1 MFDHLGV
8 LNLEKMTEEIVAS
21 LDEAELPT
29 SVVAVSEKIDG
40 IEFWLRMSAGL
51 AFVEADEE
59 DQTRLDGYVLLRLTK
74 GVRWTHLLGRVL
86 MASDLGA
93 PFSGAYDANLSLLAS
108 VYTVTHDQGV
118 PMERI
123 QLAFTALDSLGRTE
137 GVVIQSVANRVY
149 VVTHR
154 RYEEWVRQLFAK
166 DLRPENEN
174 RVVPGIQGEP
184 LN

>member
-8 LNLEKMTEEIVAS
+8 MNFGKMTEEIVAS
-21 LDEAELPT
+21 TIEATISP
-29 SVVAVSEKIDG
+29 SVVAVREEIDG

-51 AFVEADEE
+51 AFVEADDE
-59 DQTRLDGYVLLRLTK
+59 DRQRLDGYVLLRLTK

-93 PFSGAYDANLSLLAS
+93 PFSGAYDANFSLLTS
-108 VYTVTHDQGV
+108 VYTVIHDQGV
-118 PMERI
+118 PLERI

-184 LN
+184 LD

>member
-1 MFDHLGV
+1 
-8 LNLEKMTEEIVAS
+8 
-21 LDEAELPT
+21 
-29 SVVAVSEKIDG
+29 
-40 IEFWLRMSAGL
+40 
-51 AFVEADEE
+51 
-59 DQTRLDGYVLLRLTK
+59 
-74 GVRWTHLLGRVL
+74 

-154 RYEEWVRQLFAK
+154 RYEELVRQLFAK

>member
-8 LNLEKMTEEIVAS
+8 VNIKKLRGEVAS
-21 LDEAELPT
+21 SLAEAEII
-29 SVVAVSEKIDG
+29 VSPKSLDVEVDN
-40 IEFWLRMSAGL
+40 IEFCLNISADVSL
-51 AFVEADEE
+51 LVIDEE

-86 MASDLGA
+86 MASDLGT
-93 PFSGAYDANLSLLAS
+93 PFSGAYDANFSLLTS
-108 VYTVTHDQGV
+108 VYTVIHDQGV
-118 PMERI
+118 PLERI
-123 QLAFTALDSLGRTE
+123 QLAFAALDSLGRTE

>member
-8 LNLEKMTEEIVAS
+8 LNLEKITQEIEAS

-51 AFVEADEE
+51 AFVEADDE
-59 DQTRLDGYVLLRLTK
+59 DRQRLDGYVLLRLTK

-108 VYTVTHDQGV
+108 V
-118 PMERI
+118 
-123 QLAFTALDSLGRTE
+123 
-137 GVVIQSVANRVY
+137 
-149 VVTHR
+149 
-154 RYEEWVRQLFAK
+154 
-166 DLRPENEN
+166 
-174 RVVPGIQGEP
+174 
-184 LN
+184 